1 MPSVPVHIVGVASWP
16 EAGVPAHPI
25 YWPPPGIP
33 AAPIAPGGE
42 TPTHPIA
49 PGGQPGTPAHPIYIP
64 VYPAHPIEL
73 PPGTVPPDMTLEP
86 SHPIYIPVYPSHPVT
101 GLPKPSQP
109 IAGTGVGP
117 SQPMEPGGYE
127 PPPGSAHPTPAEKKK

>member
-33 AAPIAPGGE
+33 THPIAPGGE
-42 TPTHPIA
+42 VPTHPIA

-73 PPGTVPPDMTLEP
+73 PPDTLPPDMTLEP
-86 SHPIYIPVYPSHPVT
+86 SHPIYIPVYPAH
-101 GLPKPSQP
+101 P
-109 IAGTGVGP
+109 IA
-117 SQPMEPGGYE
+117 PGGGPGLGYN
-127 PPPGSAHPTPAEKKK
+127 PPPGSAVPTPQEKKK